1 MYGEQDF
8 TPKGVALTI
17 SLALV
22 GTIVVMCILIPFIL
36 DGATPYKDVEIE
48 DGGTWEYVPETNIP
62 ATYSFS
68 GPATEYIEWDGT
80 TVRMTAPNG
89 YYSLTITATSEKP
102 YQTAEKTLIIYFG
115 DHNSMD
121 DVFPLLSILPIFL
134 LIGIALFVLR
144 RTAGVG
150 TLSKSHDPYDYDNY

>member
-8 TPKGVALTI
+8 TPKGVSLTI

-36 DGATPYKDVEIE
+36 DLATPYKDAEVE
-48 DGGTWEYVPETNIP
+48 DGETWEYVPETNIP

-68 GPATEYIEWDGT
+68 GPATEYMEWDGT
-80 TVRMTAPNG
+80 TVRITAPNG
-89 YYSLTITATSEKP
+89 YYSLIITATAEKP
-102 YQTAEKTLIIYFG
+102 YQTVEKTLVIHFG
-115 DHNSMD
+115 QHNSMD
-121 DVFPLLSILPIFL
+121 DVYPLLSVLPIFL
-134 LIGIALFVLR
+134 LIGIMLFVLR

-150 TLSKSHDPYDYDNY
+150 LMGKSNDPTDYDNY